1 MPCLP
6 ILAAMLSSHVDSFC
20 VEGPVPSE
28 AKYIMKVRSRRN
40 KNIQADANRGSDIP
54 EAPANLKV

>member
-1 MPCLP
+1 MC
-6 ILAAMLSSHVDSFC
+6 IHFSSYEPHMC
-20 VEGPVPSE
+20 PVPSE